1 MKSNG
6 WKFRAKLFVQRF
18 WQPTS
23 ACIACMPG
31 SIANVSSLVHWEI
44 ALRTG
49 LVTGVLVL
57 VLSFTPL
64 VHIFRNRYGNALA
77 VGGLTA
83 LGDAYSHA
91 NHYGIGYTEAIVT
104 GVIAGL
110 LALTVGYLME
120 DGARRLRMAWA
131 RLSG

>member
-1 MKSNG
+1 
-6 WKFRAKLFVQRF
+6 
-18 WQPTS
+18 
-23 ACIACMPG
+23 MPG

-49 LVTGVLVL
+49 LVTGVLVV

-64 VHIFRNRYGNALA
+64 VEIFRNRYGNSLA

-110 LALTVGYLME
+110 LALTVGYWME